1 MVLLEQLLARE
12 CSFTR
17 QKWIYMRGEIPPP
30 DYLGGLWILLCEQ
43 EKTINYTA
51 YFREAELLN
60 T

>member
-1 MVLLEQLLARE
+1 
-12 CSFTR
+12 
-17 QKWIYMRGEIPPP
+17 MRGEIPPP